1 MSSAASS
8 STSAATND
16 DCSICLSVLTT
27 GLPLLTLSCGHKF
40 HLQCLALNVKAQNK
54 QCPLCRSTL
63 EKSLSQLLA
72 SVNNN
77 VQQQHQQPPPPPLTF
92 TPYIIP
98 PINVWM
104 NRTIA
109 PIIDVS
115 NRMRNSLRTYFT
127 EN

>member
-1 MSSAASS
+1 
-8 STSAATND
+8 
-16 DCSICLSVLTT
+16 VLTT

-77 VQQQHQQPPPPPLTF
+77 VQQQQQQQPPPPLTF
-92 TPYIIP
+92 TPSIIP

-104 NRTIA
+104 NQTIA

-115 NRMRNSLRTYFT
+115 NRMRNYLRTYFT
-127 EN
+127 EH